1 VTTLR
6 EFFKRLP
13 ADGPE
18 RHLIRNFNMAPK
30 AGGQVPSVKSL
41 AEALGF
47 LVERVRLP
55 RGMSGRLVAD
65 PFSENGYRIE
75 VNSADALLRQ
85 RFSVVHEIVH
95 YYCHVDRSDPFAGAK
110 MRDSGEHFYLSQERV
125 EEREANAFAAAIFFD
140 DGALTAA
147 RTLYRDDL
155 VRLSRHF
162 GVSEK
167 AVKIAL
173 NSGAY

>member
-1 VTTLR
+1 
-6 EFFKRLP
+6 
-13 ADGPE
+13 
-18 RHLIRNFNMAPK
+18 
-30 AGGQVPSVKSL
+30 
-41 AEALGF
+41 
-47 LVERVRLP
+47 
-55 RGMSGRLVAD
+55 
-65 PFSENGYRIE
+65 
-75 VNSADALLRQ
+75 
-85 RFSVVHEIVH
+85 
-95 YYCHVDRSDPFAGAK
+95 